1 MAWTRGRFI
10 EYLRGRRP
18 WGLRLLVLAVSDRCD
33 QKCAHCQIW
42 IGDGSETR
50 RLTLAER
57 LATVEDALAA
67 GAREALLTGG
77 EPLLSPDLWP
87 IAARL
92 RAAGARVMLATNGM
106 LLAHHAAVVAE
117 AFDELYVSLDGASA
131 STHDGLRGVPAFE
144 RLRLGLRALRARPR
158 RPRLVARSTL
168 HARNAHEI
176 EGIVAAA
183 RELGFDQVSFLPLD
197 ASSDAFGGD
206 PAARAALVP
215 SERRIEA
222 LEAGI
227 RGLDAAGLLGR
238 FVAEDATRLRRVAR
252 HLRAG
257 AGLQAFERPACD
269 APWWSSVVDA
279 DGRVRPCFF
288 HEPVGD
294 AREGVAALRAS
305 ATYRAALAR
314 IRAPNPTCERC
325 VCPKLRGPEWLGRLR
340 ERSRDERAAA
350 MRHAQLLASKEP
362 AAQALLGGQTR

>member
-1 MAWTRGRFI
+1 MA
-10 EYLRGRRP
+10 LRGGRWVEHLRGNRP
-18 WGLRLLVLAVSDRCD
+18 WALRLLVLAVADRCD
-33 QKCAHCQIW
+33 QKCLHCQIW
-42 IGDGSETR
+42 MGAGHEPR

-57 LATVEDALAA
+57 LAVVEDALAS

-87 IAARL
+87 IADRL

-106 LLAHHAAVVAE
+106 LLAHYAAAVATS
-117 AFDELYVSLDGASA
+117 FDELYVSLDGASPT
-131 STHDGLRGVPAFE
+131 THDALRGVPAFE
-144 RLRLGLRALRARPR
+144 RLRAGLRALRAAPL

-197 ASSDAFGGD
+197 ASSEAFGGT
-206 PAARAALVP
+206 PAARAALVA
-215 SERRIEA
+215 SAAQIDA
-222 LEAGI
+222 LEAGV
-227 RGLDAAGLLGR
+227 RRLEAAGLLGG
-238 FVAEDATRLRRVAR
+238 FVAEDAARLGRVVG

-257 AGLQAFERPACD
+257 AGLQPFERPGCD
-269 APWWSSVVDA
+269 APWWSSVVES

-294 AREGVAALRAS
+294 ARDGIAALRGS
-305 ATYRAALAR
+305 AGYRAALAR

-325 VCPKLRGPEWLGRLR
+325 VCPKLRGPFARR
-340 ERSRDERAAA
+340 
-350 MRHAQLLASKEP
+350 
-362 AAQALLGGQTR
+362 